1 MTFSDETLM
10 AYADDELDPEARA
23 AVEAAMASDPEIARR
38 VAQHSALRKRIRCAF
53 DRILEEPVPPRLV
66 PPVRGGP
73 TDPLEDPLGAK
84 LVPLRRGRA
93 ARQWA
98 WPQWTAIA
106 ASLILGVIVGGAA
119 VLRAR
124 APAVIA
130 MTGGQAVAA
139 GMLASALSD
148 QLAGSPSTAG
158 GVRIGVSFRS
168 KAGEFCRTFILRQPA
183 PLAGLA
189 CRAAGSWQLGVLARA
204 SPPGGEPGA
213 YRQAASTMPPAVIAA
228 VESRIA
234 GQPLDSRAEAAARA
248 RNWQP

>member
-10 AYADDELDPEARA
+10 AYADDELDPETRA
-23 AVEAAMASDPEIARR
+23 AVEAAMASDPEMARR
-38 VAQHSALRKRIRCAF
+38 VAQHSALRKRIRSAF
-53 DRILEEPVPPRLV
+53 DRILDEPVPPRLLA
-66 PPVRGGP
+66 PVGGGL
-73 TDPLEDPLGAK
+73 TDPLEHPLGAE
-84 LVPLRRGRA
+84 VAPLRRGR

-106 ASLILGVIVGGAA
+106 ASLIVGVIVGGTA

-139 GMLASALSD
+139 GALASALSD

-158 GVRIGVSFRS
+158 GVRIGVSFRAKS
-168 KAGEFCRTFILRQPA
+168 GEFCRTFLVRQPA
-183 PLAGLA
+183 ALAGLA
-189 CRAAGSWQLGVLARA
+189 CRAAGSWQLGVLAPA
-204 SPPGGEPGA
+204 SPSGGKPGG